1 MNKTILISSFLVFG
15 LSVACT
21 KDYAPSE
28 MPRDS
33 YGINAAQ
40 AELYASMYAPLLSNA
55 ENGGDAS
62 TKATSG
68 QEKILED
75 IDYLIEDGDTLMY
88 AFNYQ
93 NDGGYIMN
101 RVMRWSRNSW
111 ELS

>member
-1 MNKTILISSFLVFG
+1 MNKTVLISSFLGLIG

-21 KDYAPSE
+21 IDYAPSE

-33 YGINAAQ
+33 YGINSVQ

-55 ENGGDAS
+55 ENGGDES

-75 IDYLIEDGDTLMY
+75 IDYLIENGDTLMY

-101 RVMRWSRNSW
+101 RVMRW
-111 ELS
+111 